1 MSGKAKQK
9 QRRATGFL
17 DDYVEVRY
25 AGEEANRAPSNEF
38 TQLIDNEEMGEGNRR
53 NNSEELVPQGGIPEP
68 QEVEQIGEDNQNIT
82 NTKAVWNINKA
93 ANGARRVNASPD
105 NPLGIV
111 PMRNGRSE
119 WGKLEMERHHQVRKS
134 AGAYRKFLLSPL
146 SLLYQTS
153 KIVPNA
159 RMWWG
164 VQKKRDHSMVPG
176 REEETFEEN
185 PGEGD
190 ILNDFRRVPTVWSR
204 LTAAKAT
211 NERGEDMPPKVSVY
225 IEQPEAYSRET
236 LANNNMGHAMLG
248 IEYTGRPSKITGQK
262 ERYKIRYGF
271 YPAGGMTSKAA
282 INGMAGRGGE
292 VPGELQDDDEHPYD
306 ISKTYTVSKEQA
318 VRIAEASEEYT
329 EKGGY
334 GYYTRNCTT
343 FVRDMFRVGRISDTV
358 IDTIFTEE
366 MVRFAG
372 DGNKDTKT
380 AGLFCGFADTN
391 TKWKLGRLAN
401 EPDLSYQGWGNRRAT
416 MEEVRKYNKTKNSVH
431 GKIIT
436 TLTPAD
442 AGENIRN
449 MTDVEGQLGSYKGL
463 EIADDVIGDRY
474 KKIRSA
480 GRELSQKIDDVLI
493 SHTDIRAI
501 GGDFGRW
508 FKTLTVHVDDDP
520 NAIGASLYELWGIG
534 GPYPTTLTQRD
545 IKEGYAI
552 LEQQMADVSMYYQ
565 RFLFSD
571 SRINREV
578 MNLLS
583 RMQQALSALDDIY
596 QEKKKAEDE
605 GGLRTLRENTL
616 SQKYTVKVG
625 NTEVS
630 MTPSHYEAY
639 LQIYKKPEAAVA
651 AYARY
656 KSLKWELERNKKEEA
671 EFQKL
676 DRAEKLARQ
685 LDLSHRQMLNKDEFS
700 QSDIDYAFRLRNREN
715 VSSADAASGTMF
727 AEKASASMTYITLM
741 YDKIFAGIQNALEQA
756 VNAGRF
762 DIDDEQM
769 ATEWLDNYLAKK
781 ASEKAI
787 SILMILRGIKRV
799 LKQPTAD
806 GVKRVFH
813 GFLKKHYLQRA
824 FPTDNSR
831 GRVVRS
837 FGSIKDDCYD
847 RMCSNQMAF
856 PLAIDAWT
864 MIVLREKEEKKPKA
878 ARR

>member
-17 DDYVEVRY
+17 DDYVEVRH

-38 TQLIDNEEMGEGNRR
+38 TQLINNEEMGEGNRQ
-53 NNSEELVPQGGIPEP
+53 NNSEELDHQGVIPEP

-119 WGKLEMERHHQVRKS
+119 WGELAMKRHHQVRKS
-134 AGAYRKFLLSPL
+134 AGAYRKFLLTPL
-146 SLLYQTS
+146 SLPYQAS
-153 KIVPNA
+153 KIIPNA

-164 VQKKRDHSMVPG
+164 VQEKRNHSMVPG

-211 NERGEDMPPKVSVY
+211 NESGEDMPPKVSVY
-225 IEQPEAYSRET
+225 IDQPEEYSRET
-236 LANNNMGHAMLG
+236 LANNRMGHAMLG

-262 ERYKIRYGF
+262 ERYKIKYGF

-282 INGMAGRGGE
+282 INAVAGRGGE

-306 ISKTYTVSKEQA
+306 ISKTYTVTKEQA
-318 VRIAEASEEYT
+318 ISIAEASEKYT
-329 EKGGY
+329 EQGGY

-358 IDTIFTEE
+358 INTIFTEE

-372 DGNKDTKT
+372 DANKDTKM
-380 AGLFCGFADTN
+380 AGLYYGFADTN
-391 TKWKLGRLAN
+391 SKWKLGRLAN

-449 MTDVEGQLGSYKGL
+449 MTDVEGQLGSYKDL
-463 EIADDVIGDRY
+463 RIIDDVLRNRY
-474 KKIRSA
+474 LNIRSA
-480 GRELSQKIDDVLI
+480 GRELSQKIEDVLI
-493 SHTDIRAI
+493 SRKDINAI

-508 FKTLTVHVDDDP
+508 FNTLIVGSDDP
-520 NAIGASLYELWGIG
+520 IGNSLDELWDKGDG
-534 GPYPTTLTQRD
+534 GPYPSTLTQRD

-552 LEQQMADVSMYYQ
+552 LEQQMADVSKYYQ
-565 RFLFSD
+565 KFLFSD
-571 SRINREV
+571 SRINGEV

-583 RMQQALSALDDIY
+583 QMQQGLVTLDDIY

-605 GGLRTLRENTL
+605 GELGTLRENTL
-616 SQKYTVKVG
+616 SQEYTVKVG

-656 KSLKWELERNKKEEA
+656 KSLKWNFERNKKEEE
-671 EFQKL
+671 EFKKL
-676 DRAEKLARQ
+676 DRAEQLARQ
-685 LDLSHRQMLNKDEFS
+685 FDLSHRQMLNKDEFS
-700 QSDIDYAFRLRNREN
+700 QSDIDYAFRLRDREN
-715 VSSADAASGTMF
+715 ASSADAASGTMF

-756 VNAGRF
+756 VDAGRF
-762 DIDDEQM
+762 DIDDVQM
-769 ATEWLDNYLAKK
+769 ATEWLDNYLTKK
-781 ASEKAI
+781 ASEKAMP
-787 SILMILRGIKRV
+787 ILMILRGIKHV

-813 GFLKKHYLQRA
+813 GFLKKYYLQRA
-824 FPTDNSR
+824 FPTNNSR
-831 GRVVRS
+831 GQVVRS
-837 FGSIKDDCYD
+837 FGRIKDNCYD

-864 MIVLREKEEKKPKA
+864 MIVLQEKEKKKPKA